1 MTSKFIGFYNVAG
14 LHPLLHA
21 LTRSRTSSFK
31 GIFMRLS
38 TILAACSL
46 LATAL
51 SFAQSYPA
59 KPIKFVVPFPA
70 GSATDVVGRQLAD
83 AMGKELGQSIV
94 VDNKAGAQGT
104 IGASE
109 VKNAA
114 PDGYTLM
121 ITTSTTQAAVV
132 SLLKKVSYDPAKDFT
147 PIGKIATTPFVLIT
161 NDKVPATDLKSF
173 IAYVK
178 TNPGKVRFGQGS
190 SGSWVSGSLFASMI
204 GGEMQMIPYKGIP
217 PAITD
222 LLGASIEVV
231 FADLGNAQAQI
242 KGGKVKAF
250 GVTSLKRSA
259 ALPELPAITEQVPGY
274 ELVPWFALVGP
285 ANLPK
290 DVTAKLS
297 NAMLKVLA
305 TPEVKQKLNA
315 GGFDID
321 ASDAPALA
329 KLIDSEVKRWGQ
341 LTKAANIEAE

>member
-1 MTSKFIGFYNVAG
+1 MSLFTSRAIAIASFAVAS
-14 LHPLLHA
+14 A
-21 LTRSRTSSFK
+21 F
-31 GIFMRLS
+31 
-38 TILAACSL
+38 
-46 LATAL
+46 AL
-51 SFAQSYPA
+51 SAAASAQTFPS

-70 GSATDVVGRQLAD
+70 GSATDVVARVLAEG
-83 AMGKELGQSIV
+83 MGKELGQSIV
-94 VDNKAGAQGT
+94 VENKAGAQGT

-114 PDGYTLM
+114 PDGYTILV
-121 ITTSTTQAAVV
+121 TTSTTQAAVV
-132 SLLKKVSYDPAKDFT
+132 SLLKKVPYDPIKDFT

-161 NDKVPATDLKSF
+161 NDKVPANNLREF

-178 TNPGKVRFGQGS
+178 ANPGKVRFGQGS

-222 LLGASIEVV
+222 MLGGSIEVV

-250 GVTSLKRSA
+250 GVTTTKRA
-259 ALPELPAITEQVPGY
+259 PQLPDLPAIAEQVPGY

-285 ANLPK
+285 ANLAS
-290 DVTAKLS
+290 DVAAKLS
-297 NAMLKVLA
+297 TTMQKTLA
-305 TPEVKQKLNA
+305 SAEVKTKLNA

-321 ASDAPALA
+321 ATDAAGLA
-329 KLIDSEVKRWGQ
+329 KLIDSEIKRWGQ
-341 LTKAANIEAE
+341 LTKAAKIEAE

>member
-1 MTSKFIGFYNVAG
+1 M
-14 LHPLLHA
+14 
-21 LTRSRTSSFK
+21 
-31 GIFMRLS
+31 
-38 TILAACSL
+38 AACSL
-46 LATAL
+46 LAASLT
-51 SFAQSYPA
+51 FAQAYPA

-83 AMGKELGQSIV
+83 AMGKELGQSII

-121 ITTSTTQAAVV
+121 VTTSTTQAAVV
-132 SLLKKVSYDPAKDFT
+132 SLLKKVPYDPAKDFT

-161 NDKVPATDLKSF
+161 NDKVPANDLKSF

-178 TNPGKVRFGQGS
+178 ANPGKVRFGQGS

-204 GGEMQMIPYKGIP
+204 KGDMQMIPYKGIP

-222 LLGASIEVV
+222 MLGGSIEVV

-242 KGGKVKAF
+242 KGSKVKAF

-259 ALPELPAITEQVPGY
+259 ALPNLPAITEQVPGY

-290 DVTAKLS
+290 EVTAKLS
-297 NAMLKVLA
+297 AAMLKVLA
-305 TPEVKQKLNA
+305 TSEVRQKLNA

-321 ASDAPALA
+321 ATDAVGLA

-341 LTKAANIEAE
+341 LTKTAKIEAE

>member
-1 MTSKFIGFYNVAG
+1 MQF
-14 LHPLLHA
+14 
-21 LTRSRTSSFK
+21 RTF
-31 GIFMRLS
+31 R
-38 TILAACSL
+38 
-46 LATAL
+46 ATAL
-51 SFAQSYPA
+51 ATVIVASAFATSSVALAQTYPA

-70 GSATDVVGRQLAD
+70 GSATDVVGRVLAE
-83 AMGKELGQSIV
+83 ALGKEFGQSIV
-94 VDNKAGAQGT
+94 VENKAGAQGT
-104 IGASE
+104 IGAGE

-114 PDGYTLM
+114 PDGYTLLV
-121 ITTSTTQAAVV
+121 TTSTTQAAVV
-132 SLLKKVSYDPAKDFT
+132 SLLKKVPYDPVKDFT

-178 TNPGKVRFGQGS
+178 ANPGKVRFGQGS

-204 GGEMQMIPYKGIP
+204 GGDMQMVPYKGIP

-222 LLGASIEVV
+222 MLGGSIEVV

-250 GVTSLKRSA
+250 GVTSTRRA
-259 ALPELPAITEQVPGY
+259 PQLPELPAITEQVPGY

-290 DVTAKLS
+290 DIIAKLES
-297 NAMLKVLA
+297 GMKKVLA
-305 TPEVKQKLNA
+305 NAEVKSKMNGA
-315 GGFDID
+315 GLDID
-321 ASDAPALA
+321 STDAAGLA

-341 LTKAANIEAE
+341 LTKAAKIEAE

>member
-1 MTSKFIGFYNVAG
+1 
-14 LHPLLHA
+14 
-21 LTRSRTSSFK
+21 
-31 GIFMRLS
+31 MRQPFFRRV
-38 TILAACSL
+38 LAIAAAAIACS
-46 LATAL
+46 TAL
-51 SFAQSYPA
+51 AQTYPA
-59 KPIKFVVPFPA
+59 KPIKFLVPFPA

-83 AMGKELGQSIV
+83 AMGKELGQSII

-114 PDGYTLM
+114 ADGYTLM
-121 ITTSTTQAAVV
+121 VTTSTTQAAVV
-132 SLLKKVSYDPAKDFT
+132 SLLKKVPYDPAKDFT

-178 TNPGKVRFGQGS
+178 ANPAKVRFGQGS

-204 GGEMQMIPYKGIP
+204 GGDMQMIPYKGIP

-222 LLGASIEVV
+222 MLGGSIEVV

-259 ALPELPAITEQVPGY
+259 ALPDLPAISEQVPGY

-285 ANLPK
+285 ANMPK

-305 TPEVKQKLNA
+305 NPEVKQKLNA
-315 GGFDID
+315 RGFDID

-329 KLIDSEVKRWGQ
+329 KLIDSEVKRWRQ
-341 LTKAANIEAE
+341 LTKTAKIEAE

>member
-1 MTSKFIGFYNVAG
+1 MRPS
-14 LHPLLHA
+14 LL
-21 LTRSRTSSFK
+21 
-31 GIFMRLS
+31 I
-38 TILAACSL
+38 AACSM
-46 LATAL
+46 LAATIT
-51 SFAQSYPA
+51 FGQTYPT
-59 KPIKFVVPFPA
+59 KPIKFLVPFPA
-70 GSATDVVGRQLAD
+70 GSATDVVARQLAD
-83 AMGKELGQSIV
+83 AMGKELNQSIV

-104 IGASE
+104 IGATE

-121 ITTSTTQAAVV
+121 ITTSTPQAAVV
-132 SLLKKVSYDPAKDFT
+132 SLMKKVPYDPAKDFT

-178 TNPGKVRFGQGS
+178 ANPGKVRFGQGS

-204 GGEMQMIPYKGIP
+204 QGEMQMIPYKGIP
-217 PAITD
+217 PALTD
-222 LLGASIEVV
+222 MLGGSIEVV

-259 ALPELPAITEQVPGY
+259 ALPDLPAITEQVPGY

-285 ANLPK
+285 ANMPK

-297 NAMLKVLA
+297 AALLKVLA
-305 TPEVKQKLNA
+305 LPDVKQKLNA
-315 GGFDID
+315 SGFDLD
-321 ASDAPALA
+321 PSDAAGLA

-341 LTKAANIEAE
+341 LTKTAKIEAE

>member
-1 MTSKFIGFYNVAG
+1 
-14 LHPLLHA
+14 
-21 LTRSRTSSFK
+21 
-31 GIFMRLS
+31 MRLS
-38 TILAACSL
+38 PVIALCTL
-46 LATAL
+46 LVTTL
-51 SFAQSYPA
+51 TFAQGYPA

-121 ITTSTTQAAVV
+121 VTTSTTQAAVV
-132 SLLKKVSYDPAKDFT
+132 SLLKKVPYDPAKDFT
-147 PIGKIATTPFVLIT
+147 PIGKIATTPFVLVT
-161 NDKVPATDLKSF
+161 NEKVPATDLKSF

-178 TNPGKVRFGQGS
+178 ANPGKVRFGQGS

-204 GGEMQMIPYKGIP
+204 QGDMQMIPYKGIP

-222 LLGASIEVV
+222 MLGGSIEVV

-259 ALPELPAITEQVPGY
+259 ALPDVPAITEQVPGY

-285 ANLPK
+285 ANMPK
-290 DVTAKLS
+290 EVTAKLS
-297 NAMLKVLA
+297 TALLKVLA
-305 TPEVKQKLNA
+305 LPEVKQKLNA
-315 GGFDID
+315 GGFDLD
-321 ASDAPALA
+321 PTNAAGLSR
-329 KLIDSEVKRWGQ
+329 LIDSEVKRWGQ
-341 LTKAANIEAE
+341 LTKTAKIEAE

>member
-1 MTSKFIGFYNVAG
+1 MSMYLRFSPV
-14 LHPLLHA
+14 
-21 LTRSRTSSFK
+21 
-31 GIFMRLS
+31 
-38 TILAACSL
+38 LAACSL
-46 LATAL
+46 LAA
-51 SFAQSYPA
+51 SFAFAQAYPS
-59 KPIKFVVPFPA
+59 KPIKFLVPFPA
-70 GSATDVVGRQLAD
+70 GSATDVVARQLSD
-83 AMGKELGQSIV
+83 AMGKELGQAIV

-121 ITTSTTQAAVV
+121 VTTSTTQAAVV
-132 SLLKKVSYDPAKDFT
+132 SLLKKVPYDPAKDFT

-161 NDKVPATDLKSF
+161 NDKVSATDLKSF
-173 IAYVK
+173 ITYVK
-178 TNPGKVRFGQGS
+178 ANPGKVRFGQGS

-204 GGEMQMIPYKGIP
+204 GGDMQMIPYKGIP

-222 LLGASIEVV
+222 MLGGSIEVV

-259 ALPELPAITEQVPGY
+259 ALPDLPAITEQVPGY

-297 NAMLKVLA
+297 AAMLKVLA
-305 TPEVKQKLNA
+305 TPELKLKLNA
-315 GGFDID
+315 GGFDLD
-321 ASDAPALA
+321 PSDAAGLA

-341 LTKAANIEAE
+341 MVKAANIPVE

>member
-1 MTSKFIGFYNVAG
+1 
-14 LHPLLHA
+14 
-21 LTRSRTSSFK
+21 
-31 GIFMRLS
+31 MRLS
-38 TILAACSL
+38 TILAAGSL
-46 LATAL
+46 LAVTVT
-51 SFAQSYPA
+51 FAQTYPS
-59 KPIKFVVPFPA
+59 KPIKLLVPFPA
-70 GSATDVVGRQLAD
+70 GSATDVVARQLAD
-83 AMGKELGQSIV
+83 VMGKELGQSIV

-121 ITTSTTQAAVV
+121 VTTSTTQAAVV
-132 SLLKKVSYDPAKDFT
+132 SLMKKVPYDPAKDFT

-161 NDKVPATDLKSF
+161 NDKFPATDLKSF

-178 TNPGKVRFGQGS
+178 ANPGKVRFGQGS

-204 GGEMQMIPYKGIP
+204 KGDMQMIPYKGIP

-222 LLGASIEVV
+222 MLGGSIEVV

-290 DVTAKLS
+290 EVTAKLS
-297 NAMLKVLA
+297 AVLLRVL
-305 TPEVKQKLNA
+305 TFPEVKQKLNA
-315 GGFDID
+315 AGFDLD
-321 ASDAPALA
+321 PSDAAGLA

-341 LTKAANIEAE
+341 LTKTAKIEAE